1 MRSLFKRK
9 GSKKQAASGKA
20 LATEVPDDYES
31 STAESDERDDD
42 ALPVYQGSGQ
52 YKESKNTKG
61 FKHGKESN
69 IRSRD
74 GVPIITSEG
83 ADHFSPSAV
92 SGKNNYAVSGFFTKQ
107 KDHTGS
113 NRPRVRPAAKA
124 AAFGGAPRYDWMD
137 IETTAAIKV
146 QAAWRRVRT
155 QIHLDRA
162 GISTPGMRNRRR
174 KRNARS
180 KARNTRTRAEDV
192 PFPFNMCG
200 IGLLFGDATLED
212 ETVTDDME
220 RRRFRNQREQNDLED
235 ERKRKSFRRKKK
247 SSGNIEEGIEVFD
260 D

>member
-42 ALPVYQGSGQ
+42 ALPIYQGSGQ

-137 IETTAAIKV
+137 IVSFFLRGRKM
-146 QAAWRRVRT
+146 RT
-155 QIHLDRA
+155 HMMCVLFEMSLLLSLTNISLIIAHTGNYRCHQSPSGMASCPNSNPSRQSRHLHPRYA
-162 GISTPGMRNRRR
+162 QSSPE
-174 KRNARS
+174 AQRS
-180 KARNTRTRAEDV
+180 IQSSQYEDT
-192 PFPFNMCG
+192 C
-200 IGLLFGDATLED
+200 
-212 ETVTDDME
+212 
-220 RRRFRNQREQNDLED
+220 
-235 ERKRKSFRRKKK
+235 
-247 SSGNIEEGIEVFD
+247 
-260 D
+260 